1 MPNDTKTLAAPTAAE
16 KIAADRAKMEQTMT
30 DSLVK
35 LLPRQVDSARFTA
48 FALAIMR
55 SPDLRD
61 CTDKSK
67 LLALSD
73 CAKMGLFPD
82 RNLGHVYLIPFNNK
96 YVVNGK
102 TEWRKEVTVIAGY
115 QGMIELA
122 RRSGF
127 ITTIHTGLVC
137 AGDEFTYWT
146 DEEGPHLR
154 HVPTDD
160 PDDTKI
166 EKVYC
171 VATLAAGGRQIEVMT
186 IGQVEKIRE
195 RSKAKDAGPW
205 RTDYPMMV
213 RKTVVRRARKYWPQS
228 PELARLGALDDVA
241 DGMYERKHVDNIA
254 AGALAS
260 APTGRLNTK
269 PGPEPEPHPPVDGQW
284 SGERQP
290 ASVSANEPAT
300 TTRPAATKPETK
312 PDAKTEETK
321 TSDPP
326 KEETAPVTQTTEEPK
341 DAIPLTADGR
351 MQFLARVAM
360 TSAGWD
366 DEPMAASIMRRWVM
380 TNSIAPTQLN
390 KDAIFNPARVQV
402 AKIDWKPAFE
412 EWADAAAAAAK
423 VEET

>member
-1 MPNDTKTLAAPTAAE
+1 MTNDTKVLAEQSKAD

-35 LLPRQVDSARFTA
+35 LLPRQVDPTRFTA
-48 FALAIMR
+48 FALAILR
-55 SPDLRD
+55 STELRD
-61 CTDKSK
+61 CTEKSK

-96 YVVNGK
+96 SIVNGK
-102 TEWRKEVTVIAGY
+102 TEWHKEVTVIAGY

-137 AGDEFTYWT
+137 EGDEFSYWT

-160 PDDTKI
+160 PDDEKI

-186 IGQVEKIRE
+186 IAQVEKVRQS
-195 RSKAKDAGPW
+195 SKTKDKGPW
-205 RTDYPMMV
+205 KTDYPMMV

-260 APTGRLNTK
+260 APTGRLDTK
-269 PGPEPEPHPPVDGQW
+269 PEPTPPPVDDQW
-284 SGERQP
+284 GGKEPQGDEQTTPTEPKPQTQP
-290 ASVSANEPAT
+290 A
-300 TTRPAATKPETK
+300 
-312 PDAKTEETK
+312 AKTEETK
-321 TSDPP
+321 TSAPT
-326 KEETAPVTQTTEEPK
+326 KEKAPAGSSAEPATAEA
-341 DAIPLTADGR
+341 DAIPTSADGR
-351 MQFLARVAM
+351 QQWLARLAM

-366 DEPMAASIMRRWVM
+366 DEQMATAIIRRWLL
-380 TNSIAPTQLN
+380 TNQVAPSQLN
-390 KDAIFNPARVQV
+390 KDAIFNPTREQIE
-402 AKIDWKPAFE
+402 KIDWKPAFD
-412 EWADAAAAAAK
+412 EWASEAEKAAAK
-423 VEET
+423 EGASTQ